1 MTDCVDLQNL
11 VGDASE
17 DDHYQVAGEGNTA
30 TKVDKEEGELGTW
43 DTESHYQTPRM
54 ARMSSKY
61 R

>member
-1 MTDCVDLQNL
+1 MFYVQNL

-17 DDHYQVAGEGNTA
+17 DDHYQVAGEGSTA
-30 TKVDKEEGELGTW
+30 PKADKEADLGTW